1 MSGTGAPASA
11 AEPPASGEIRNTS
24 TGSSTSAQDAAADNL
39 IQLTKD
45 DFYTLFGTPT
55 GDPKREPD
63 SLEEKE
69 SRHSSKAPRW
79 WRVVKGCK
87 TFDPEHNIGVWQN
100 IRFEEVASQR
110 RYYLYNTIVYGG
122 LVSQLVI
129 SAVLILLGANSSDHH
144 IAIAV
149 LGSANG
155 VITGILSLIRGQ
167 GLPNRLMQYAN
178 GLRKIRE
185 QIEWMEKEVRAK
197 RRVVSYQEA
206 VELRNL
212 YEQTRADAQRNHPDT
227 WTSGSGTDS
236 KTWKGDEKGTRH
248 P

>member
-1 MSGTGAPASA
+1 MSGTEASA
-11 AEPPASGEIRNTS
+11 STAEPPTSGEIRNTS
-24 TGSSTSAQDAAADNL
+24 TGSSPRAKDAATSTSPV
-39 IQLTKD
+39 QLTKD
-45 DFYTLFGTPT
+45 DFYILFGVPPADNS
-55 GDPKREPD
+55 GEPE
-63 SLEEKE
+63 SLEGKGD
-69 SRHSSKAPRW
+69 RHSSKAPRW

-87 TFDPEHNIGVWQN
+87 TFDPEHNIGVYQN
-100 IRFEEVASQR
+100 IRFEEVTSQR
-110 RYYLYNTIVYGG
+110 RYFLYNFIVYGG

-129 SAVLILLGANSSDHH
+129 SAVLILLGANASNHH

-197 RRVVSYQEA
+197 RREVSYQEA

-227 WTSGSGTDS
+227 WTSGL
-236 KTWKGDEKGTRH
+236 DEKSPKGTKH